1 MGVHSVSC
9 DVFCVLM
16 PAWMDACVYIV
27 VLAVVKA
34 PREYERTNSMKINA
48 EMLTA
53 QAKRVNLGERNMP

>member
-1 MGVHSVSC
+1 
-9 DVFCVLM
+9 M